1 MKTIF
6 ILSILVFMSFDAVTL
21 SASLVQLATMAV
33 IVTAVFI
40 HQSKEVKK

>member
-6 ILSILVFMSFDAVTL
+6 IISLLSFLSLDALTL
-21 SASLVQLATMAV
+21 SASLVQLATMAL

-40 HQSKEVKK
+40 HQSKEVKQ